1 MRYRRTKNDQ
11 TGMALVIVLWM
22 MALLTLLAAGFSRM
36 TRTEIVVVS
45 QQAEQARVR
54 AMAEAGVWLAI
65 HDLLSVE
72 VDRDWVCDGREY
84 VLPWHDGALRL
95 RLQDEAGRID
105 LNTARAELLQG
116 LLLSSVVDE
125 TTANNLLQSIMDW
138 RDRDSERRIAG
149 AEDDDYR
156 RSGLAYDAKDG
167 PFNGVA
173 ELRRVMG
180 MNDEIF
186 TAVEPAL
193 TVYSHQPGI
202 NPALAPPAALLAI
215 PGMNEDRVAKLIADR
230 ENGIAAPMPF
240 VAEADA
246 RFLTQIR
253 DQVVRVSSM
262 GTLGENQVT
271 LDVTVLLHRNQ
282 TDPISI
288 LAWQE
293 R

>member
-1 MRYRRTKNDQ
+1 
-11 TGMALVIVLWM
+11 MALVIVLWM

-45 QQAEQARVR
+45 QQAEQARAR

-65 HDLLSVE
+65 HDLLGVE
-72 VDRDWVCDGREY
+72 VDRDWLCDGREY
-84 VLPWHDGALRL
+84 VFPWHDGALRL

-105 LNTARAELLQG
+105 INTARAELLQG
-116 LLLSSVVDE
+116 LLQSNGVDE
-125 TTANNLLQSIMDW
+125 ITANNLLQAIMDW

-149 AEDDDYR
+149 AEDADYR

-167 PFNGVA
+167 PFNSVT
-173 ELRRVMG
+173 ELRRVLG

-186 TAVEPAL
+186 TAIEPAL

-202 NPALAPPAALLAI
+202 NPALAPRAVLQAI
-215 PGMNEDRVAKLIADR
+215 PGLNEAGVTELIAAR
-230 ENGIAAPMPF
+230 ENGIADSMPLP
-240 VAEADA
+240 AGTDSS
-246 RFLTQIR
+246 FLTQVR
-253 DQVVRVSSM
+253 DQVVRVSST
-262 GTLGENQVT
+262 GALGENQVI

-293 R
+293 H